1 MRKRTTRQKLET
13 VLEVPEESLGSPE
26 NSPRVYI
33 NHKSPKHWY
42 SDNGDHCKQVNS
54 LRHMHESQVGPYGS
68 ARDTVIAVP
77 GYFLDSPE
85 NHHRTH
91 LQHAN
96 DRFGYTHPACQQVLK
111 GNLNGSHAPC
121 EAAKEQVLDNG
132 RRELETLL
140 KVPVYFLDSPENN
153 PRPHVQYMNDEY
165 DDTVAACRR
174 VSNLGHMRHSQV
186 HCEAAGEWV
195 LDCHRQD
202 LETILDIPGDSLDSQ
217 EKRLWQ
223 HMQYR
228 DEEFWHGDIQ
238 VLNPGESQKS
248 REAAIELVLDQSQ
261 LDLLTVLEGPEYSLD
276 SQENS
281 PRLQDQHTEDEFWYS
296 DIEAPCQ
303 GVLDPGHKHSQD
315 VQADRNQLV
324 KQGLKDQLNFKS
336 IDFSPHTTLLSH
348 LSVLAKNSHVLR
360 MGVHTMVKVISS
372 MALTVGFM
380 LLTFLASVE
389 NCVGG
394 MAQIFEMWSA
404 IK

>member
-1 MRKRTTRQKLET
+1 
-13 VLEVPEESLGSPE
+13 
-26 NSPRVYI
+26 
-33 NHKSPKHWY
+33 
-42 SDNGDHCKQVNS
+42 
-54 LRHMHESQVGPYGS
+54 
-68 ARDTVIAVP
+68 
-77 GYFLDSPE
+77 
-85 NHHRTH
+85 
-91 LQHAN
+91 
-96 DRFGYTHPACQQVLK
+96 
-111 GNLNGSHAPC
+111 
-121 EAAKEQVLDNG
+121 VLDNG

-238 VLNPGESQKS
+238 VLNLGESQKS
-248 REAAIELVLDQSQ
+248 REAAIELGLDQSK
-261 LDLLTVLEGPEYSLD
+261 LDLATALEVPEYFLD

-281 PRLQDQHTEDEFWYS
+281 PRLQEQNTEDEFWYS

-303 GVLDPGHKHSQD
+303 QVWNLGQKHGQD
-315 VQADRNQLV
+315 VQPDRNQLGN
-324 KQGLKDQLNFKS
+324 QGLQDQLNFKS
-336 IDFSPHTTLLSH
+336 INFSSQTTLLSH
-348 LSVLAKNSHVLR
+348 SSVFAKCSQDLR
-360 MGVHTMVKVISS
+360 MGMHK
-372 MALTVGFM
+372 
-380 LLTFLASVE
+380 
-389 NCVGG
+389 
-394 MAQIFEMWSA
+394 W
-404 IK
+404 